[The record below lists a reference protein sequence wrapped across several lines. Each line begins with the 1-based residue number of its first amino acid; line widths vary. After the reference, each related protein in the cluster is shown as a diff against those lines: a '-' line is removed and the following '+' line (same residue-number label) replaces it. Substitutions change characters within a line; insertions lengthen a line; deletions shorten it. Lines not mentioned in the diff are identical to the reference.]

1 MAEYSNH
8 KATVSSDQF
17 HSPGKG
23 KRFKP
28 QSSADP
34 NRRGS
39 ERQASGVLA
48 ILCHG
53 VWQFDFRAKASLPT
67 PRKKDWIKADVGSGA
82 VTIMVVSLLIF
93 LAGNLIARS
102 YARSA
107 NPELDQDSAQNY
119 SREARCKTKY
129 LEPCRLSNPMNND
142 CGHNAI
148 EYSWCMKGNER

>member
-1 MAEYSNH
+1 MAGCSDH

-17 HSPGKG
+17 HSAGKG
-23 KRFKP
+23 TRFEP
-28 QSSADP
+28 QKSADP

-39 ERQASGVLA
+39 ESQASGVLA
-48 ILCHG
+48 ILYHG
-53 VWQFDFRAKASLPT
+53 VWQFDFRAKGSLPT

-82 VTIMVVSLLIF
+82 VTIMVVSLLIL

-107 NPELDQDSAQNY
+107 NPELDQDSAQKS
-119 SREARCKTKY
+119 SREARCKTKH

-148 EYSWCMKGNER
+148 EYSWCMNGNER